1 MQSLPGTAAHFVLE
15 ALAYALGARVYWRAA
30 SSLPAPAL
38 PDRVLLLGITVFGAF
53 LGSKLLH
60 VAEHFEVLHAQ
71 AGWLP
76 WLAGKSIL
84 GGLLGGTLG
93 AELGKKLVGWRM
105 PTGDPWVPA
114 LATGMIVGRIGCQ
127 LSGTWDQTYGTPTTL
142 PWAWDY
148 GDGIGR
154 HPTALYEM
162 LLLALLFLFTR
173 HRAFAG
179 HAGARYA
186 AFLCGYCAV
195 RLGLEFLKPPFGALA
210 AGSLPVALHGGLTA
224 IQWAA
229 IGGMLWFAVLL
240 RTRMTARERT

>member
-1 MQSLPGTAAHFVLE
+1 MHSLPGTAAHFVLE

-30 SSLPAPAL
+30 SSLPTPML
-38 PDRVLLLGITVFGAF
+38 PDRVLLLGITVFGAL
-53 LGSKLLH
+53 LGRKLLH
-60 VAEHFEVLHAQ
+60 VAEHFEILRTQ

-93 AELGKKLVGWRM
+93 AELGKQAIGWRV

-114 LATGMIVGRIGCQ
+114 LTMGMIVGRLGCQ
-127 LSGTWDQTYGTPTTL
+127 LSGPWDQTYGIPTTL

-148 GDGIGR
+148 GDGLGR

-162 LLLALLFLFTR
+162 LLLAVLHRLTR
-173 HRAFAG
+173 QRALAA
-179 HAGARYA
+179 HPGARFA
-186 AFLCGYCAV
+186 SFLLGYCV
-195 RLGLEFLKPPFGALA
+195 IRLGVEFLKPPFGAFA
-210 AGSLPVALHGGLTA
+210 PGSLPVALHGGLTA

-229 IGGMLWFAVLL
+229 IGGMVWFAALL
-240 RTRMTARERT
+240 RMRMQAGDRN